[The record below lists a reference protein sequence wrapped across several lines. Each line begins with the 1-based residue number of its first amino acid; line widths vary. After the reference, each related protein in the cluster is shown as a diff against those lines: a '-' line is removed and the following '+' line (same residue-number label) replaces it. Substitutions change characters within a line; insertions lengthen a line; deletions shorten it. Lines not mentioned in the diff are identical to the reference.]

1 MIIITNVKKQYLVNC
16 KDQPEK
22 SDARIYKE
30 LGGK

>member
-1 MIIITNVKKQYLVNC
+1 MIIITNVEKKHLVNC

-30 LGGK
+30 LL